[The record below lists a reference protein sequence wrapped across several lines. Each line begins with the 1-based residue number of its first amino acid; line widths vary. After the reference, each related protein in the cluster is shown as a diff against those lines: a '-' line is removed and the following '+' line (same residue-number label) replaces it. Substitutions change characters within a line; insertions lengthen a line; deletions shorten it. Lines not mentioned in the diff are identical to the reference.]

1 MRALQIPSRY
11 VDIMLVIFKA
21 IELMRIRL
29 IDYKQQ
35 QIMSLEKEWYGT
47 FLSDDILLAIIIK
60 SSFPDTFGGNIW
72 ICLLIFTGSVNLHI
86 VYKIFYRYPLI
97 WENDTSCCPS
107 SQLLGTI
114 SKKTYNVMVR
124 ETLKNVLWASKRFY
138 IKMFPFDVLIIS

>member
-47 FLSDDILLAIIIK
+47 FLSDDILLAIITLNLL
-60 SSFPDTFGGNIW
+60 SQTHSRGTSEFVCLFLLV
-72 ICLLIFTGSVNLHI
+72 LLIFTLS
-86 VYKIFYRYPLI
+86 
-97 WENDTSCCPS
+97 
-107 SQLLGTI
+107 
-114 SKKTYNVMVR
+114 
-124 ETLKNVLWASKRFY
+124 
-138 IKMFPFDVLIIS
+138 IKSFTATR